1 VSQALAVFAV
11 EVGASAPELVLP
23 VVSLARLVRHGNF
36 RTVLQPAQLSGK
48 GRRTISRRG
57 RARSRGGSV
66 LRGRRVQ
73 RKKKSANTT
82 PTQIERV
89 DNPTVSAVTVTPPP
103 SYTLNKTQFCE
114 HLLL

>member
-1 VSQALAVFAV
+1 MEGKHERETLRGNIRSQLD
-11 EVGASAPELVLP
+11 GG
-23 VVSLARLVRHGNF
+23 VVSPCFGLLNN
-36 RTVLQPAQLSGK
+36 L
-48 GRRTISRRG
+48 
-57 RARSRGGSV
+57 
-66 LRGRRVQ
+66 
-73 RKKKSANTT
+73 KKSANTT